1 MPDYDKPLTQEEKQ
15 RIIDRHHY
23 LVDKMNETLGGIR
36 KYEDEAILRKLD
48 DPKEIAIYRMN
59 EEYKRRTAER
69 NTILAS
75 LKSKYGENRVRNNP
89 FGRIF
94 VYSLRLGKDPKD
106 IAYNEKIYQEYINSP
121 DKLAY
126 REYDKLFKLD
136 ATEVNRLGND
146 REAQAYFYM
155 EHDALCEQGYTIN
168 GVLDS
173 GVIDSSATL
182 KTALAGLKKPFEA
195 FNGYG
200 NIVKHNGVDYY
211 ACPTLDPTQAAMAM
225 TNAELFRGN
234 PNPELTEVINGKM
247 GMNLLDTPNTFIEK
261 LKNYGLDVNDR
272 DLFLNYKVVRTDPN
286 TGERKEVSF
295 DKIFVEDDPNVRV
308 ERRSKEEIFQIRS
321 INKVFQNK
329 YVRSFQD
336 RISSKLNQLV
346 FDINQIEDEHKGG
359 WMERNILHSTSPEW
373 TAFIETFKQFND
385 PSHVNYGRK
394 DILKE
399 KAEAYRQHKRDQ
411 GYENL
416 TDMKG
421 TALKRST
428 LCQAVID
435 TCNVMEKL
443 DDSIKEDIDIEI
455 KTGLR
460 GKVGLI
466 INANEVDIFGDNA
479 NENNKEKSN
488 DYDLDLVE
496 ENDDLNLSM

>member
-23 LVDKMNETLGGIR
+23 LVDKMNETLGGVL
-36 KYEDEAILRKLD
+36 KYEDEAILQKLD
-48 DPKEIAIYRMN
+48 DPDEIAIYRMN
-59 EEYKRRTAER
+59 EEYKRRVAER
-69 NTILAS
+69 EQILAS

-89 FGRIF
+89 FGRIIT
-94 VYSLRLGKDPKD
+94 YSLRLGKDPKD

-126 REYDKLFKLD
+126 RDYDKVFKLD
-136 ATEVNRLGND
+136 ATEIYRLGND
-146 REAQAYFYM
+146 RAAQAYFYM
-155 EHDALCEQGYTIN
+155 EHQALCEQGYTIN

-182 KTALAGLKKPFEA
+182 KTALAGLKKPFETL
-195 FNGYG
+195 NGYG
-200 NIVKHNGVDYY
+200 NIVKHNGIDYY
-211 ACPTLDPTQAAMAM
+211 ACPTLTQMQAAMAM
-225 TNAELFRGN
+225 SNAELFRGN

-261 LKNYGLDVNDR
+261 LKNYGLNINDR

-295 DKIFVEDDPNVRV
+295 DKLFVEDDPNVRM
-308 ERRSKEEIFQIRS
+308 ERRSKEEVFQIRS

-373 TAFIETFKQFND
+373 SAFIETFKQFND

-421 TALKRST
+421 TSLKRST

-435 TCNVMEKL
+435 TCNVMENL

-466 INANEVDIFGDNA
+466 INADEVDIFNDNS
-479 NENNKEKSN
+479 NGKQKEESN
-488 DYDLDLVE
+488 DLDLDF
-496 ENDDLNLSM
+496 ENDIDDLNLSK

>member
-23 LVDKMNETLGGIR
+23 LVDKMNETLGGVL

-59 EEYKRRTAER
+59 EEYKRRTEER

-75 LKSKYGENRVRNNP
+75 LKSKYGDNRVRNNP

-94 VYSLRLGKDPKD
+94 VYSLRLGNDPKD
-106 IAYNEKIYQEYINSP
+106 TAYNEKIYQEYINSP

-126 REYDKLFKLD
+126 REYDKLFKID
-136 ATEVNRLGND
+136 ATEIYRLGND

-195 FNGYG
+195 LNGYG
-200 NIVKHNGVDYY
+200 NIVKHSGIDYY
-211 ACPTLDPTQAAMAM
+211 ACPTLTQMQAAMAM

-247 GMNLLDTPNTFIEK
+247 GMNLLGTPNTFIEK

-272 DLFLNYKVVRTDPN
+272 DLFLNYKVIRTDPN

-308 ERRSKEEIFQIRS
+308 ERRSKEEIFQIRC

-346 FDINQIEDEHKGG
+346 FDVNQIEDEYKGG

-385 PSHVNYGRK
+385 PSHANYGRK

-399 KAEAYRQHKRDQ
+399 KAEAYRHHKRDQ